1 MPFTLDFGQSFNHYA
16 LEHLIHSCTCK
27 FCNTWKDVNILK
39 QNCWA
44 YKYSILL
51 CIRPT
56 ISFKQSHLQ
65 KENLH
70 IILRTFKITFCH
82 FHRISIKHSNNIY
95 QKIALK
101 WCVLNTGKYGW
112 IHYLLMFNSGES
124 FFFFLLCDH
133 LPCGLSHRVS
143 TAFGYFYNLQH
154 LKKCKLIQN
163 LLYTSKIY
171 YRNTQ
176 EPILSTRWKK
186 QVFIG

>member
-124 FFFFLLCDH
+124 FFFFFCFVIICLAVFHTGYPLH
-133 LPCGLSHRVS
+133 LD
-143 TAFGYFYNLQH
+143 
-154 LKKCKLIQN
+154 
-163 LLYTSKIY
+163 TSIICNTWKSVNWYKIY
-171 YRNTQ
+171 Y
-176 EPILSTRWKK
+176 ILPK
-186 QVFIG
+186 FITEIHKNPF